1 MRKSRKNR
9 NISFVRKK
17 TSNFSL
23 IKVSYGVMKKIIPAA
38 LTSILF
44 FLGTATNCVSI
55 IKPLKAS
62 NEDFKILKSRLAE
75 NFFPLEIE
83 EPYPPLSGG
92 SFSGSHVSESP
103 DPLITYRWE
112 TPAASDDLQIYVLKP
127 VSFSTKT
134 PSSFQ
139 NLDSLIEDS
148 TYVTVNGTGSIR
160 FDFGITSAAWLEF
173 QSEDFSGSVEMS
185 ISEYNEPAVVSTGS
199 KNRIKTLAPQK
210 YGNFYRLELNDQLY
224 EGVRFGWIHIR
235 TFSEPWHITNVRLV
249 CQTKPT
255 NYNGSFS
262 CSDSRLTQIWYV
274 GAYTVK
280 LNLLKDYIGA
290 ILMERGDRHSWT
302 GDAYP
307 AQAAS
312 MVAFANYDFVRM
324 NIERTADVDNNIESY
339 SLYWILS
346 LVDYYKYSGDQR
358 FFEDNIL
365 HAQGKLDKAYSL
377 YGTNPPLG
385 FYGWDERLGAGQENP
400 DTEECQN
407 AYKMLFIRTCREF
420 AWALDQTGRKETKDY
435 YNSIAD
441 EKIEEI
447 RSDTLWHTNF
457 DVHACADALNAGFL
471 RKDEQQTLFERE
483 FSDPNNRIS
492 YSPFNQYFI
501 IQALANINRHN
512 EAISTTRRYWGGQID
527 LGGTSFFE
535 VYRPDWNLVLE
546 RNDPIPNNQCGY
558 TSLTHPWSAGVTK
571 WLSEEVLGIKPT
583 TPGFSTFD
591 ILPHLG
597 SSLTSV
603 SGKVLS
609 PYGEIS
615 ASFDVS
621 TGICN
626 MSSPPGTL
634 GRIGIPKAGKII
646 DVITINGELAWSE
659 NSYAVSAYG
668 DVSEDENFVY
678 FSSLESGKYDI
689 IVSYRGTTPPFS
701 EFAAPYSA
709 EFLGI
714 DSTTSGNWGE
724 KYGKDGYVLCSYN
737 TPGNDIQEL
746 PLYVSFIEYRKNWA
760 AQWAVDSNDYRAL
773 SPNHTNSYP
782 RNAGCI
788 YTGDPLPT
796 YQTMTVDIGIS
807 QYRDFQVAL
816 YFVDWDH
823 QDRRIAVELFDY
835 SSKKLIQPVKI
846 IPDFRGGKYLIYEYN
861 KSVRFRINQVRGINA
876 VLSGIFFDSSGQK
889 GIINLNKTKLYYGAV
904 IGGPATGSQEFII
917 SNAGTGVPNWT
928 VTPLESWIQV
938 TPESGTGNGV
948 VTVSVN
954 PQEHQTSSHYA
965 QIAVY
970 DTNAL
975 NSPQFVDVYLTMKNP
990 YESNPPF
997 GSFDTPLDRTSE
1009 INGSVPLSGWALDD
1023 IGMTGVRIYR
1033 NPVIGDTMTEGN
1045 GLVYIGEALFVEG
1058 ARPDVEL
1065 SYPTYPQ
1072 NSRAGW
1078 GYMMLTN
1085 FLPGQG
1091 NGTYVL
1097 FAKATDK
1104 EGNEILLGQKTITC
1118 DNANA
1123 VKPFGTIDTPQ
1134 QGEEISGLI
1143 WNHGWA
1149 LTPLSNTIP
1158 TDGSTINVWIDGKKV
1173 GKPDYNQHRND
1184 IATLFPGY
1192 NNTAGAAGAFLLD
1205 TSLYANGV
1213 HTIAWSVQDNAGN
1226 SDGIGSRFFSVQ
1238 NLSGSINSFPTG
1250 LSQKLNMGV
1259 DESLKIAVDP
1269 ESGTPETAGENEIV
1283 IEQLERIE
1291 LHLKSKEGL
1300 LFRGWGRDRSK
1311 GLPIGSTLDREKG
1324 IFTWMPGPGFLGQY
1338 VLHFAVTDGVN
1349 MGNPITIQVF
1359 IVPKTYEKVLKRR
1372 KKY

>member
-1 MRKSRKNR
+1 
-9 NISFVRKK
+9 
-17 TSNFSL
+17 
-23 IKVSYGVMKKIIPAA
+23 MKKIIPAA

-44 FLGTATNCVSI
+44 FFGITSNCASI
-55 IKPLKAS
+55 IQPLKAS
-62 NEDFKILKSRLAE
+62 NENLKIPKSRLAE
-75 NFFPLEIE
+75 QSFPLEIE
-83 EPYPPLSGG
+83 EPYSLLSGG
-92 SFSGSHVSESP
+92 SFSGPNVAESP

-127 VSFSTKT
+127 ISFSTKT
-134 PSSFQ
+134 PNSFQ
-139 NLDSLIEDS
+139 NLDSLMGDS

-160 FDFGITSAAWLEF
+160 LDFGITSAAWLEF

-185 ISEYNEPAVVSTGS
+185 ISEYNEPAIVSSGA
-199 KNRIKTLAPQK
+199 KNRIKTLAPKQ
-210 YGNFYRLELNDQLY
+210 YGNFFRLELNDQLY

-235 TFSEPWHITNVRLV
+235 TFSAPWHITNVRLV
-249 CQTKPT
+249 CQTKPA

-262 CSDSRLTQIWYV
+262 CSNSKLTQIWYV

-290 ILMERGDRHSWT
+290 ILMERGDRRSWT

-312 MVAFANYDFVRM
+312 MVAFANYDFVKM
-324 NIERTADVDNNIESY
+324 NIERTADVDNNIKSY

-358 FFEDNIL
+358 FLEDNIL
-365 HAQGKLDKAYSL
+365 HAQEKLDTANSL
-377 YGTNPPLG
+377 YGTNPSLG
-385 FYGWDERLGAGQENP
+385 FYGWDERLGAGLENP

-407 AYKMLFIRTCREF
+407 AYKMLFIRACREF
-420 AWALDQTGRKETKDY
+420 AWALDQIGREETRDY
-435 YNSIAD
+435 FTSIAD
-441 EKIEEI
+441 EKIEET
-447 RSDTLWHTNF
+447 RSDNLWHANF
-457 DVHACADALNAGFL
+457 GVHASADALNAGFL
-471 RKDEQQTLFERE
+471 RVDEQQTLFERE
-483 FSDPNNRIS
+483 FADPNNRIS

-512 EAISTTRRYWGGQID
+512 EAISTINTVWGGQID

-535 VYRPDWNLVLE
+535 VYRPGWNLVLE
-546 RNDPIPNNQCGY
+546 KNGPVPNNQCGY
-558 TSLTHPWSAGVTK
+558 TSLTHPWSSGVTK

-583 TPGFSTFD
+583 TPGFSTYD
-591 ILPHLG
+591 VLPHLG

-603 SGKVLS
+603 AGKVLS

-621 TGICN
+621 TGICTL
-626 MSSPPGTL
+626 SSPPGTL

-646 DVITINGELAWSE
+646 DAITINGELAWSE

-668 DVSEDENFVY
+668 DISEDENFVY
-678 FSSLESGKYDI
+678 INSIESGEYDI
-689 IVSYRGTTPPFS
+689 IASYRGTTPPFS
-701 EFAAPYSA
+701 EIAAPYPA

-724 KYGKDGYVLCSYN
+724 RYGKDGYVLCSYN

-746 PLYVSFIEYRKNWA
+746 PPYVSFIEYQKNWA

-807 QYRDFQVAL
+807 QYRNFQVAL

-823 QDRRIAVELFDY
+823 QDRSAAVELFDY
-835 SSKKLIQPVKI
+835 SSKKLIQPVQI
-846 IPDFRGGKYLIYEYN
+846 ISDFRGGKYLIYEYN

-904 IGGPATGSQEFII
+904 ISGPATGSQEFII
-917 SNAGTGVPNWT
+917 SNAGSGVPSWT

-938 TPESGTGNGV
+938 TPNSGTGNGMV
-948 VTVSVN
+948 SVSVN
-954 PQEHQTSSHYA
+954 PQEHQTSTHYA

-970 DTNAL
+970 DANAL
-975 NSPQFVDVYLTMKNP
+975 NSPQFVDVYLTMKHP
-990 YESNPPF
+990 YESDPPF
-997 GSFDTPLDRTSE
+997 GSFDTPLEGTSG
-1009 INGSVPLSGWALDD
+1009 ISGSVPLSGWALDD

-1033 NPVIGDTMTEGN
+1033 NTVIGETQTGEN
-1045 GLVYIGEALFVEG
+1045 GLVYIGEAQFVLG

-1065 SYPTYPQ
+1065 SYPTYPE
-1072 NSRAGW
+1072 NSKAGW

-1091 NGTYVL
+1091 NGTYIL
-1097 FAKATDK
+1097 HAYAADK
-1104 EGNEILLGQKTITC
+1104 DGHNVFLGTKTITC
-1118 DNANA
+1118 DNAHA
-1123 VKPFGTIDTPQ
+1123 VKPFGTLDTPI
-1134 QGEEISGLI
+1134 QGGLNSGFFF
-1143 WNHGWA
+1143 NSGWA
-1149 LTPLSNTIP
+1149 LTPLPNKIP
-1158 TDGSTINVWIDGKKV
+1158 EDGSTIHVWVDGQLLGHPV
-1173 GKPDYNQHRND
+1173 YNQYRND

-1192 NNTAGAAGAFLLD
+1192 VNSGGAVGAYYMD
-1205 TSLYANGV
+1205 TSAFTNGV
-1213 HTIAWSVQDNAGN
+1213 HTIAWSVQDNGGN
-1226 SDGIGSRFFSVQ
+1226 SDGIGSRFFSISNSEVRGSVLGLGKHPANDFPMAEIKEMPLSFDSLRVRRGYRT
-1238 NLSGSINSFPTG
+1238 NL
-1250 LSQKLNMGV
+1250 
-1259 DESLKIAVDP
+1259 DP
-1269 ESGTPETAGENEIV
+1269 VCLEPDPYGTIDV
-1283 IEQLERIE
+1283 RIEEVERIE
-1291 LHLKSKEGL
+1291 VDLGSGTFFQGFSVVGEEL
-1300 LFRGWGRDRSK
+1300 RP
-1311 GLPIGSTLDREKG
+1311 LPIGSSLDAENGR
-1324 IFTWMPGPGFLGQY
+1324 FYWQPGPGFLGNY
-1338 VLHFAVTDGVN
+1338 TF
-1349 MGNPITIQVF
+1349 VF
-1359 IVPKTYEKVLKRR
+1359 IKHEKKRLLKRISINVFITP
-1372 KKY
+1372 KKTTIVKEKIKQN

>member
-1 MRKSRKNR
+1 
-9 NISFVRKK
+9 
-17 TSNFSL
+17 
-23 IKVSYGVMKKIIPAA
+23 MKKIIPAV

-44 FLGTATNCVSI
+44 FLGMATNCASI
-55 IKPLKAS
+55 IQPLKAS
-62 NEDFKILKSRLAE
+62 NKNLRISKSKLAE
-75 NFFPLEIE
+75 NLFPLEIE
-83 EPYPPLSGG
+83 EPYLPLSGG
-92 SFSGSHVSESP
+92 SFSGSDVSESP
-103 DPLITYRWE
+103 DPLIAYRWE
-112 TPAASDDLQIYVLKP
+112 TPAASDDLQIYILKP
-127 VSFSTKT
+127 VSFSTKS

-139 NLDSLIEDS
+139 NLDSLIEDN

-173 QSEDFSGSVEMS
+173 QSEDLSGSVEMS

-199 KNRIKTLAPQK
+199 KNRRKTLAPQQ

-235 TFSEPWHITNVRLV
+235 TFSKPWHITNVRLV

-255 NYNGSFS
+255 NYNGSFT
-262 CSDSRLTQIWYV
+262 CSDSKLTQIWYV

-280 LNLLKDYIGA
+280 LNLLKDYLGA

-324 NIERTADVDNNIESY
+324 NIERTADDNNNIKSY

-358 FFEDNIL
+358 FLENYIY
-365 HAQGKLDKAYSL
+365 HAQEKLDAAYSL
-377 YGTNPPLG
+377 YGTNPSLG

-407 AYKMLFIRTCREF
+407 AYKMLFIRACREF
-420 AWALDQTGRKETKDY
+420 AWAMDQIGRKETKDY

-447 RSDTLWHTNF
+447 RSENLWLSNF
-457 DVHACADALNAGFL
+457 GVHASADAINAGFP
-471 RKDEQQTLFERE
+471 RNDEQQTLFERE

-501 IQALANINRHN
+501 IQALANINRYD
-512 EAISTTRRYWGGQID
+512 EAISTINKYWGGQID

-535 VYRPDWNLVLE
+535 VYRPDWNLVLGK
-546 RNDPIPNNQCGY
+546 NDPIPNNQCGY
-558 TSLTHPWSAGVTK
+558 TSLTHPWGAGVTK

-583 TPGFSTFD
+583 SPGFSTFD

-597 SSLTSV
+597 SGLTSV
-603 SGKVLS
+603 SGNILS

-621 TGICN
+621 TGICS
-626 MSSPPGTL
+626 MSSPLGTL
-634 GRIGIPKAGKII
+634 GRLGIPKAGKTI
-646 DVITINGELAWSE
+646 DTITINDEVAWSIY
-659 NSYAVSAYG
+659 SFVVSAYG
-668 DVSEDENFVY
+668 DVSEDEDFVY
-678 FSSLESGKYDI
+678 FSSVESGQYDI
-689 IVSYRGTTPPFS
+689 VVSYSGTTPPFS
-701 EFAAPYSA
+701 EIEAPYPA

-724 KYGKDGYVLCSYN
+724 RYGKDGYVLCSYN
-737 TPGNDIQEL
+737 APGNDIQEL
-746 PLYVSFIEYRKNWA
+746 PSYVSSIEYRKNWA
-760 AQWAVDSNDYRAL
+760 VQWAVDSNDYRAL
-773 SPNHTNSYP
+773 SPNHTNVFP

-796 YQTMTVDIGIS
+796 FQTMTVDIGIS
-807 QYRDFQVAL
+807 QNRNFQIAL

-823 QDRRIAVELFDY
+823 QDRRVAVEMFDY
-835 SSKKLIQPVKI
+835 ASKKLIQPVQI
-846 IPDFRGGKYLIYEYN
+846 ISDFRGGKYLIYEYN
-861 KSVRFRINQVRGINA
+861 KSIRFRINQVRGINA
-876 VLSGIFFDSSGQK
+876 VLSGIFFDSSGQR
-889 GIINLNKTKLYYGAV
+889 GIISLDKTKLYFGAI
-904 IGGPATGSQEFII
+904 IGGPATGNQDFFI
-917 SNAGTGVPNWT
+917 SNAGSGVPNWT
-928 VTPLESWIQV
+928 VTPLESWILV
-938 TPESGTGNGV
+938 TPKSGTGNGAV
-948 VTVSVN
+948 SVSVN
-954 PQEHQTSSHYA
+954 HQEYQASTHYA

-970 DTNAL
+970 DANAL

-990 YESNPPF
+990 YESNPPV
-997 GSFDTPLDRTSE
+997 GSFDTPLDRSSG

-1023 IGMTGVRIYR
+1023 IGMTGVRIFR
-1033 NPVIGDTMTEGN
+1033 NSVIGETTTEEN
-1045 GLVYIGEALFVEG
+1045 GLVYIGDALFVQG
-1058 ARPDVEL
+1058 ARPDIEL
-1065 SYPTYPQ
+1065 SYPTYPG

-1091 NGTYVL
+1091 NGTYNIH
-1097 FAKATDK
+1097 AYATDK
-1104 EGNEILLGQKTITC
+1104 EGHTVSLGTKTITC
-1118 DNANA
+1118 NNAHA
-1123 VKPFGTIDTPQ
+1123 VKPFGTIDTPM

-1143 WNHGWA
+1143 WNQGWV

-1158 TDGSTINVWIDGKKV
+1158 IDGSTINVWIDGKKV
-1173 GKPDYNQHRND
+1173 GSPDYNQYRND

-1205 TSLYANGV
+1205 TSLYTNGV
-1213 HTIAWSVQDNAGN
+1213 HTIAWSVRDNGGN

-1238 NLSGSINSFPTG
+1238 NLGGLSDSLQAE
-1250 LSQKLNMGV
+1250 LSQKPNMGF
-1259 DESLKIAVDP
+1259 DESLKIAINSEFSNPNIV
-1269 ESGTPETAGENEIV
+1269 GENEIV
-1283 IEQLERIE
+1283 IEQLGRIE
-1291 LHLKSKEGL
+1291 LHLKSEEGL
-1300 LFRGWGRDRSK
+1300 LFLGWGRDRSK
-1311 GLPIGSTLDREKG
+1311 GLPIGSTLDTEKG
-1324 IFTWMPGPGFLGQY
+1324 VFYWIPGPGFLGKHT
-1338 VLHFAVTDGVN
+1338 LHFAVTDGKFISQSIEIIVY
-1349 MGNPITIQVF
+1349 
-1359 IVPKTYEKVLKRR
+1359 IVPKIYPGLYIKRD
-1372 KKY
+1372 KSKP

>member
-1 MRKSRKNR
+1 
-9 NISFVRKK
+9 
-17 TSNFSL
+17 
-23 IKVSYGVMKKIIPAA
+23 MKKIIPAA

-44 FLGTATNCVSI
+44 FLGIATNCASI

-62 NEDFKILKSRLAE
+62 NENLKIPKSRLAE
-75 NFFPLEIE
+75 NLFPLEIE

-92 SFSGSHVSESP
+92 SFSGSHVPESP

-112 TPAASDDLQIYVLKP
+112 NPAASDDLQIYILKP
-127 VSFSTKT
+127 VSFSTKS

-139 NLDSLIEDS
+139 NLDSLIEDN

-160 FDFGITSAAWLEF
+160 FDFGITNAAWLEF

-199 KNRIKTLAPQK
+199 KNRIKTLAPQQ

-235 TFSEPWHITNVRLV
+235 TFSKPWHITNVRLV

-255 NYNGSFS
+255 NYNGSFT
-262 CSDSRLTQIWYV
+262 CSDSKLTQIWYV

-280 LNLLKDYIGA
+280 LNLLKDYLGA

-324 NIERTADVDNNIESY
+324 NIERTADDNNNIKSY

-358 FFEDNIL
+358 FLENYIY
-365 HAQGKLDKAYSL
+365 HAQEKLDAAYSL
-377 YGTNPPLG
+377 YGTNPSLG

-407 AYKMLFIRTCREF
+407 AYKMLFIRACREF
-420 AWALDQTGRKETKDY
+420 AWAMDQIGRKETKDY

-447 RSDTLWHTNF
+447 RSENLWLSNF
-457 DVHACADALNAGFL
+457 GVHASADAINAGFPEN
-471 RKDEQQTLFERE
+471 DEQQTLFERE

-501 IQALANINRHN
+501 IQALANINRYD
-512 EAISTTRRYWGGQID
+512 EAISTINKYWGGQID

-535 VYRPDWNLVLE
+535 VYRPDWNLVLG

-558 TSLTHPWSAGVTK
+558 TSLAHSWGAGVTK

-583 TPGFSTFD
+583 SPGFSTYD

-597 SSLTSV
+597 SGLTSV

-615 ASFDVS
+615 VSFDVS
-621 TGICN
+621 TGICSL
-626 MSSPPGTL
+626 SSPPGTL
-634 GRIGIPKAGKII
+634 GRLGIPKAGKTI
-646 DVITINGELAWSE
+646 DTITINDEVAWS
-659 NSYAVSAYG
+659 NNFYSVFVYA
-668 DVSEDENFVY
+668 DITEDENFVY
-678 FSSLESGKYDI
+678 INSIESGEYDI
-689 IVSYRGTTPPFS
+689 VASYSGTTPPFS
-701 EFAAPYSA
+701 EITAPYPA
-709 EFLGI
+709 EFLGV
-714 DSTTSGNWGE
+714 DSTTSGNWGG

-737 TPGNDIQEL
+737 SPGNDIQEL
-746 PLYVSFIEYRKNWA
+746 PSYVSSIEYRKNWA
-760 AQWAVDSNDYRAL
+760 TQWAVDSNDYRAL
-773 SPNHTNSYP
+773 SPDQTNVFP

-788 YTGDPLPT
+788 YTGDSIAT
-796 YQTMTVDIGIS
+796 FQTMTVDIGIS

-823 QDRRIAVELFDY
+823 QDRRVAVELFDY
-835 SSKKLIQPVKI
+835 SSKKLIQPIKI
-846 IPDFRGGKYLIYEYN
+846 ISDFRGGKYLIYEYN

-889 GIINLNKTKLYYGAV
+889 GIINLDKTKLYYGAV
-904 IGGPATGSQEFII
+904 IGGPTTGSQDFII

-928 VTPLESWIQV
+928 VTPLENWIQV
-938 TPESGTGNGV
+938 TPKSGTGNGAV
-948 VTVSVN
+948 SVSVN

-970 DTNAL
+970 DANAL

-997 GSFDTPLDRTSE
+997 GSFDTPLDGASGM
-1009 INGSVPLSGWALDD
+1009 NGSVPLSGWALDD
-1023 IGMTGVRIYR
+1023 IGMTDVKIYR
-1033 NPVIGDTMTEGN
+1033 TPVIAETTIAEN
-1045 GLVYIGEALFVEG
+1045 GLVYIGDALFVQG

-1065 SYPTYPQ
+1065 SYPTYPE
-1072 NSRAGW
+1072 NFRAGW

-1091 NGTYVL
+1091 NGTYVMH
-1097 FAKATDK
+1097 AIATDK
-1104 EGNEILLGQKTITC
+1104 EGTKVSLGRKTIIC
-1118 DNANA
+1118 DNAHA
-1123 VKPFGTIDTPQ
+1123 VKPFGTIDTPMH
-1134 QGEEISGLI
+1134 GEKISGRIL
-1143 WNHGWA
+1143 NHGWA
-1149 LTPLSNTIP
+1149 LTPLPNTIP

-1173 GKPDYNQHRND
+1173 GSPDYNQYRDD
-1184 IATLFPGY
+1184 IARLFPGY
-1192 NNTAGAAGAFLLD
+1192 NNTTGAAGAFLLD
-1205 TSLYANGV
+1205 TSLYTNGM
-1213 HTIAWSVQDNAGN
+1213 HTIAWSVHDDEGN
-1226 SDGIGSRFFSVQ
+1226 PGGIGSRFFSIQ
-1238 NLSGSINSFPTG
+1238 NLGGSNANFTTENMA
-1250 LSQKLNMGV
+1250 LSNV
-1259 DESLKIAVDP
+1259 VFDESLKIAVDF
-1269 ESGTPETAGENEIV
+1269 ESGNQMLKDTNEIV
-1283 IEQLERIE
+1283 IEQQGRIE
-1291 LHLKSKEGL
+1291 LHFRSEESL
-1300 LFRGWGRDRSK
+1300 LFLGWGADRSK
-1311 GLPIGSTLDREKG
+1311 GLPIGSTFDADKG
-1324 IFTWMPGPGFLGQY
+1324 IFYWMPGPGFLGKHT
-1338 VLHFAVTDGVN
+1338 LHFAVTDGVKT
-1349 MGNPITIQVF
+1349 GNPITIQVY

-1372 KKY
+1372 KKH

>member
-1 MRKSRKNR
+1 
-9 NISFVRKK
+9 
-17 TSNFSL
+17 
-23 IKVSYGVMKKIIPAA
+23 MKKIIPAA

-44 FLGTATNCVSI
+44 FLGIATNCASI

-62 NEDFKILKSRLAE
+62 NENFKIPKSRLAE
-75 NFFPLEIE
+75 TFFPLEIE

-92 SFSGSHVSESP
+92 SFSGSHVPESP
-103 DPLITYRWE
+103 DPLIAYRWE
-112 TPAASDDLQIYVLKP
+112 TTAASDDLQIYVLKP
-127 VSFSTKT
+127 VSISTKS

-139 NLDSLIEDS
+139 NLGSLKEDN

-185 ISEYNEPAVVSTGS
+185 ISEYNEPAVVSTGA
-199 KNRIKTLAPQK
+199 KNRIKTLAPKK

-235 TFSEPWHITNVRLV
+235 TFSESWHITNVRLV

-255 NYNGSFS
+255 NYNGSFT

-324 NIERTADVDNNIESY
+324 NIERTADDDNNIKSY

-346 LVDYYKYSGDQR
+346 LVDYYKYSGDQS
-358 FFEDNIL
+358 FLENNIS
-365 HAQGKLDKAYSL
+365 HVQEKLDAAYSL
-377 YGTNPPLG
+377 FGTNPSLG

-407 AYKMLFIRTCREF
+407 AYKMLFIRACREF
-420 AWALDQTGRKETKDY
+420 AWAMDQIGREETKDY
-435 YNSIAD
+435 FNSIAD

-447 RSDTLWHTNF
+447 RSDILWHTNF
-457 DVHACADALNAGFL
+457 GVHASADALNAGFL

-501 IQALANINRHN
+501 IQALANINHYD
-512 EAISTTRRYWGGQID
+512 EAINTTRRYWGGQID

-535 VYRPDWNLVLE
+535 VYRPDWNLVLG

-558 TSLTHPWSAGVTK
+558 TSLAHPWGSGITK
-571 WLSEEVLGIKPT
+571 WLSEEVLGIKST
-583 TPGFSTFD
+583 SPGFSTFD

-603 SGKVLS
+603 TGKVLS
-609 PYGEIS
+609 PHGEIS

-646 DVITINGELAWSE
+646 DAITINGELAWSE

-678 FSSLESGKYDI
+678 FSSVESGKYDI

-701 EFAAPYSA
+701 EIAAPYPA

-714 DSTTSGNWGE
+714 DSTTSGNWGG

-746 PLYVSFIEYRKNWA
+746 PSYVSFIEYRKNWA
-760 AQWAVDSNDYRAL
+760 TQWAVDSNDYRAL
-773 SPNHTNSYP
+773 SPNDTNSYP

-788 YTGDPLPT
+788 FTGDPRPT
-796 YQTMTVDIGIS
+796 FQTMTVDIGIS

-823 QDRRIAVELFDY
+823 QDRNAAVELFDY

-846 IPDFRGGKYLIYEYN
+846 ISDFRGGKYLIYEYN
-861 KSVRFRINQVRGINA
+861 KSVRFRINLVRGINA
-876 VLSGIFFDSSGQK
+876 VLSGIFFDSSSQK
-889 GIINLNKTKLYYGAV
+889 GIINIDKTKLYYGAI
-904 IGGPATGSQEFII
+904 IGGPTTGNQDFII

-938 TPESGTGNGV
+938 TPKSGTGNGV

-954 PQEHQTSSHYA
+954 PQEHQPSSHYA

-970 DTNAL
+970 DANAL
-975 NSPQFVDVYLTMKNP
+975 NSPQFVDVYLTVKNP

-997 GSFDTPLDRTSE
+997 GSFDTPLDRTSGM
-1009 INGSVPLSGWALDD
+1009 NGSIPLSGWALDD
-1023 IGMTGVRIYR
+1023 IGITGVRIYR
-1033 NPVIGDTMTEGN
+1033 NSVIGETMTGEN
-1045 GLVYIGEALFVEG
+1045 GFVYIGDALFVQG

-1065 SYPTYPQ
+1065 SYPTYPE

-1091 NGTYVL
+1091 NGTYVIH
-1097 FAKATDK
+1097 AIATDK
-1104 EGNEILLGQKTITC
+1104 EGTKVSLGRKTIIC
-1118 DNANA
+1118 DNAHA
-1123 VKPFGTIDTPQ
+1123 VKPFGTIDTPMH
-1134 QGEEISGLI
+1134 GEKISGRIL
-1143 WNHGWA
+1143 NHGWA
-1149 LTPLSNTIP
+1149 LTPLPNTIP

-1173 GKPDYNQHRND
+1173 GSPDYNQYRDD
-1184 IATLFPGY
+1184 IAMQFPGY
-1192 NNTAGAAGAFLLD
+1192 NNTVGAAGAFLLD
-1205 TSLYANGV
+1205 TSLYTNGV
-1213 HTIAWSVQDNAGN
+1213 HTIAWSVQDDEGN
-1226 SDGIGSRFFSVQ
+1226 PGGIGSRFFSVQ
-1238 NLSGSINSFPTG
+1238 NLGGSSANFTTENMV
-1250 LSQKLNMGV
+1250 LSNVGF
-1259 DESLKIAVDP
+1259 DESLKITVDF
-1269 ESGTPETAGENEIV
+1269 ESGNQMLKGTNEIV
-1283 IEQLERIE
+1283 IEQLGRIE
-1291 LHLKSKEGL
+1291 LHLRSEESL
-1300 LFRGWGRDRSK
+1300 LFLGWGTDRSK
-1311 GLPIGSTLDREKG
+1311 GLPTGSTFDADKG
-1324 IFTWMPGPGFLGQY
+1324 IFYWMPGPGFLGKHT
-1338 VLHFAVTDGVN
+1338 LHFAVTDGKFISQSIEIIVY
-1349 MGNPITIQVF
+1349 
-1359 IVPKTYEKVLKRR
+1359 IVPKIYSGLYIKRDKSKQYNR
-1372 KKY
+1372 DSSIGL